1 MEYRDFQNNLEE
13 NEEYISCMMSTDIHR
28 QLPYELKEQMYES
41 EIRQKNEAFKND
53 DTHKGLVKSISK
65 AKKALRDYEFNI
77 NNKM

>member
-1 MEYRDFQNNLEE
+1 MEYREFQNNLEE
-13 NEEYISCMMSTDIHR
+13 NGEYISCMMSTNIHR
-28 QLPYELKEQMYES
+28 QLPFELREQMYES